1 MLRIVQNLTFASLLV
16 AGVVATGNDTP
27 VPVIMHQFHAARL
40 LSTAA
45 ETTSQWIQIGSDI
58 DGENERDFAGGTQG
72 ALAMNDKGTTLVVG
86 ASGYNNGQGHTRV
99 FDLADG
105 VWTQRGKDIKGEF
118 GKLDN
123 SGASVVVS
131 TNGNVVGIGEPNSD
145 AGKFPCENPCEYT
158 RFDRDFGQVR
168 VFEWTEGA
176 WLQRGKAITGVT
188 KYDFASE
195 AGGLA
200 MDSSGST
207 IVVGSREHNGARGHV
222 RVFKWT
228 ADEWVQRGGDIDGE
242 GAGDFFGGA
251 VATSA
256 SGDTVAAGA
265 LFNEASEDPDL
276 KVNGCQVCKGS
287 VRIFDWKQV
296 DGDLKS
302 WVQRGGDIDGED
314 EHDYSGSSVKLSTD
328 GDVVAVGAPSTTGQN
343 KKGSVTVYEWGD
355 SASWEKRGAPIE
367 GEEEGD
373 LSGSTLALSSSGDT
387 VAIGAYLNSGDSDS
401 KGHVRVFKW
410 TGDGWVQRGDDIN
423 GENKFDN
430 SGYSLAMDA
439 LGNTLASGAR
449 YTDDAGQFAGQAR
462 VFHWSQEEEEEEEEE
477 ENCVVDKD
485 GKKHKRAI
493 KKFTRSEVGSIEDC
507 TKKCVETPGCLGVQW
522 KSKSRARYSCITLK
536 NSRDKSCG
544 GKSNIC
550 CTLK

>member
-251 VATSA
+251 VAISA
-256 SGDTVAAGA
+256 NGKTVAAGA
-265 LFNEASEDPDL
+265 LFNEASKDEDNERFAC
-276 KVNGCQVCKGS
+276 KVCKGS
-287 VRIFDWKQV
+287 VRIFDWQEV
-296 DGDLKS
+296 DGDLT
-302 WVQRGGDIDGED
+302 WVQRWSDIDGE
-314 EHDYSGSSVKLSTD
+314 EKHDYSGSSVALSEN
-328 GDVVAVGAPSTTGQN
+328 GNVVAVGAPSNTGEN
-343 KKGSVTVYEWGD
+343 KKGSVTVYESD
-355 SASWEKRGAPIE
+355 DASKSWKKRGEPIK
-367 GEEEGD
+367 GEENGD
-373 LSGSTLALSSSGDT
+373 LSGSALALSSSGDT
-387 VAIGAYLNSGDSDS
+387 VAIGARLNSNS
-401 KGHVRVFKW
+401 KGHARVFQW
-410 TGDGWVQRGDDIN
+410 TGDDGWVQRGDDID
-423 GENKFDN
+423 GENKFDE
-430 SGYSLAMDA
+430 SGYSLAMNA
-439 LGNTLASGAR
+439 EGNMLASGAR
-449 YTDDAGQFAGQAR
+449 YTADAGYFAGHAR
-462 VFHWSQEEEEEEEEE
+462 VFQWKKPNQTDCEDDDNFQKGRIKRNCEAYLQKRG
-477 ENCVVDKD
+477 ENKCSR
-485 GKKHKRAI
+485 KHK
-493 KKFTRSEVGSIEDC
+493 K
-507 TKKCVETPGCLGVQW
+507 TKKVFDFCAKTCGEHGLG
-522 KSKSRARYSCITLK
+522 KCAT
-536 NSRDKSCG
+536 
-544 GKSNIC
+544 
-550 CTLK
+550 